1 MSLENNL
8 TQNLESQS
16 RWWCCHNIKPNLRL
30 NNMHMDIGHR
40 TWQLNSFEFTQ
51 SNSYDMKGVT
61 KYI

>member
-1 MSLENNL
+1 
-8 TQNLESQS
+8 
-16 RWWCCHNIKPNLRL
+16 
-30 NNMHMDIGHR
+30 MHMDIGHR